1 MTETKKLPKRR
12 LSREKALCALFQ
24 IFIGKNELEKALVA
38 VERYEFHEEEPF
50 VSETDA
56 SQTDAFFTTLV
67 KGVLDHQEEI
77 DDLLKSNTEKWSLD
91 RIGNVELNVARIA
104 VFELLY
110 QKDETP
116 QRVILNEAIDIAKK
130 YSDDKSG
137 KFINSVLQ
145 KVIVGSINQ

>member
-1 MTETKKLPKRR
+1 MTETKKSPKRR

-24 IFIGKNELEKALVA
+24 IFLGKSELEKALFA
-38 VERYEFHEEEPF
+38 VEKYEFHEEEPF
-50 VSETDA
+50 VSDSDVNEP
-56 SQTDAFFTTLV
+56 DAFFTLLV

-77 DDLLKSNTEKWSLD
+77 DELLKSNMEKWSLD

-116 QRVILNEAIDIAKK
+116 QRVILNEAIDIVKK

-137 KFINSVLQ
+137 KFINSILQ
-145 KVIVGSINQ
+145 KVISSINQ

>member
-1 MTETKKLPKRR
+1 MPKRR

-24 IFIGKNELEKALVA
+24 VFLGKNEMENALQTVEK
-38 VERYEFHEEEPF
+38 YEFHDEEPY
-50 VSETDA
+50 VSEVDST
-56 SQTDAFFTTLV
+56 QTDEFFNFLV
-67 KGVLDHQEEI
+67 EGVLNHQEEI
-77 DDLLKSNTEKWSLD
+77 DNLLKSNMEKWSLD

-116 QRVILNEAIDIAKK
+116 QRVILNEAIDIVKK

-137 KFINSVLQ
+137 KFINSILQ
-145 KVIVGSINQ
+145 KVISSINQ

>member
-1 MTETKKLPKRR
+1 MTETKKIPKRR

-24 IFIGKNELEKALVA
+24 IFIGKNELEKALLA
-38 VERYEFHEEEPF
+38 VERYEFHEKEPF
-50 VSETDA
+50 VSEADT
-56 SQTDAFFTTLV
+56 SQPDAFFTTLV
-67 KGVLDHQEEI
+67 KGVLDNQEEI
-77 DDLLKSNTEKWSLD
+77 DELLKNNTEKWSLD

-116 QRVILNEAIDIAKK
+116 QRVILNEAIDIVKK

-145 KVIVGSINQ
+145 KVISSINQ